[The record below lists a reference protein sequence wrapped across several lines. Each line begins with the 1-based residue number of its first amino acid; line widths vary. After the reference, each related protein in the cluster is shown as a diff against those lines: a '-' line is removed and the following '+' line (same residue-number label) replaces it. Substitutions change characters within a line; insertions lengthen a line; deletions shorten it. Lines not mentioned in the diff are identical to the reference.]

1 MKLRGLRIQKLDNQV
16 ATGPSLLPRPEFSM
30 LVSASK
36 GCGKS
41 SLLINMLINPDLL
54 AGKFNQIHIISPTNR
69 LDEKWNI
76 LRQSKVLT
84 PNFKLLKEYQNTNRV
99 SIVDYGTNQNPE
111 YNLELTNNNFT
122 EEVSIELIK
131 GIIAEQKMVIEK
143 FGKSY
148 ADRVLMLFDDTASNK
163 KFWNSQAVQ
172 QLMFNSRHYKVSLII
187 TTQAFHSIPKSLR
200 LNMSM
205 LIVYYTA
212 NATELKSIYEEN
224 SSNLNFNQ
232 FKRMFDYV
240 CNDRPFN
247 FLTINYQNSQEYRYS
262 YCFEKFIETT

>member
-1 MKLRGLRIQKLDNQV
+1 MKLTGNRIQKLDNQV
-16 ATGPSLLPRPEFSM
+16 DTGPSLVPRPEFS
-30 LVSASK
+30 LLISASK
-36 GCGKS
+36 GAGKS

-69 LDEKWNI
+69 LDSKWKI
-76 LRQSKVLT
+76 LKESKVLT
-84 PNFKLLKEYQNTNRV
+84 PNYKLIKEYQKAKRV
-99 SIVDYGTNQNPE
+99 SIVDTTDNQNPE
-111 YNLELTNNNFT
+111 YNLELTDANFT
-122 EEVSIELIK
+122 EEVSITLLK
-131 GIIAEQKMVIEK
+131 NIIAEQKLVIEK

-148 ADRVLMLFDDTASNK
+148 ADRVLMLFDDTASQK

-172 QLMFNSRHYKVSLII
+172 QLMFNSRHYRVSLII
-187 TTQAFHSIPKSLR
+187 TTQAFHAIPKSLR

-205 LIVYYTA
+205 IIVYYTA

-232 FKRMFDYV
+232 FKKIFDTV

-247 FLTINYQNSQEYRYS
+247 FLTINYQNPQKFRYS
-262 YCFEKFIETT
+262 YCFEHFIKN